1 MSFLKIRLVDSY
13 VCTRRAS
20 NSTRVKVDQT
30 RLQGLGNCIAFISRY
45 RYCWESG
52 CTSGYRVPG
61 VWPFAKLVGS
71 TVSSSNFQ
79 CKRHPCRPSRDLA
92 APSFVSSQSHALSS
106 SFKLYLCP
114 PRFLVLPLLP
124 FLPFLFDTLTLGKE
138 SRDIPDIFAFSDSTA
153 GSILLG
159 KFLSVVF
166 CGEHRWDR
174 GTWIK
179 LPSGTRLVW
188 YASKDFIDFD
198 LAGCFFFFLLARFLF
213 RPFHSNVHEEK

>member
-1 MSFLKIRLVDSY
+1 MHVRIPGTGCLAVRQTGRLHRQLVEFPMQTPPVPSF
-13 VCTRRAS
+13 
-20 NSTRVKVDQT
+20 
-30 RLQGLGNCIAFISRY
+30 SR
-45 RYCWESG
+45 
-52 CTSGYRVPG
+52 
-61 VWPFAKLVGS
+61 
-71 TVSSSNFQ
+71 
-79 CKRHPCRPSRDLA
+79 SRG
-92 APSFVSSQSHALSS
+92 PSFVSSQSHALSS

-114 PRFLVLPLLP
+114 PRFLVLPLLS
-124 FLPFLFDTLTLGKE
+124 FLPFLFDTPTLGKE

-188 YASKDFIDFD
+188 YASKDLIDFD